1 MSSAADAMFVSPV
14 YLVKN
19 STLLIVEG
27 ARIELAS
34 GGLCGPTTTIYAIGE
49 LDLSGGQT
57 AMRSSCS
64 IVGRGK
70 LHVTGGRHGEFQLV
84 SLLCFHVF
92 IADAAIVSLISM
104 LFQ

>member
-1 MSSAADAMFVSPV
+1 
-14 YLVKN
+14 VKN

-70 LHVTGGRHGEFQLV
+70 LHVTGGRHGEFQSV
-84 SLLCFHVF
+84 SLLCFHVSLQMPHVCIF
-92 IADAAIVSLISM
+92 IVSRISM